1 MAGCPEHCRR
11 HLSFVPLI
19 SCSTRSQAFCER
31 TSGENVLS
39 TSEASSA
46 ERQRIL
52 TCGAAGAPLMLGEL
66 VTFQKPGWMPSARA
80 GPPIANSSPPMH
92 HRPTAHVHGLRAL
105 ALSMTIIASRFNRYP
120 AKLSSCGR
128 VQHDPERE
136 PLALCCACSVFAK
149 PVLTFTGHPLNNP
162 GSSLHTFHI
171 LLCLLEADRVELTIA
186 LDRFDLPP
194 APYRLNNRR
203 GRILIWVV

>member
-1 MAGCPEHCRR
+1 MANKLRIKNNVRGQFQIGMTTPQGTISCVVSNSNAPVTSMAGWPEHCRR

-66 VTFQKPGWMPSARA
+66 VTFQKP
-80 GPPIANSSPPMH
+80 
-92 HRPTAHVHGLRAL
+92 
-105 ALSMTIIASRFNRYP
+105 
-120 AKLSSCGR
+120 
-128 VQHDPERE
+128 
-136 PLALCCACSVFAK
+136 
-149 PVLTFTGHPLNNP
+149 
-162 GSSLHTFHI
+162 
-171 LLCLLEADRVELTIA
+171 
-186 LDRFDLPP
+186 
-194 APYRLNNRR
+194 
-203 GRILIWVV
+203 